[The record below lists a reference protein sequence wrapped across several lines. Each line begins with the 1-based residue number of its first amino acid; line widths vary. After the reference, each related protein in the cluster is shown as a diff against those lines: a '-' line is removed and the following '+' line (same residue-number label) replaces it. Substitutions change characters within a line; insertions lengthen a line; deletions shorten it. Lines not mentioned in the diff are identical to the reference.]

1 MKPLLNEHECAALLG
16 CSHRALQKSRVT
28 GTGVTVPFVKV
39 GGLVRYELD
48 EIAAYIARQR
58 RTTTSDTGAGA

>member
-1 MKPLLNEHECAALLG
+1 MTPLLNEHEAAALLG
-16 CSHRALQKSRVT
+16 CSHRSLQKSRIT

-39 GGLVRYELD
+39 GGLVRYDQD

-58 RTTTSDTGAGA
+58 RTTTRDAA